1 VRSSE
6 RGAASILGILLS
18 LAIALVLAYML
29 LQSQGL
35 IGRSSE
41 SEGPDPMDQARIAA
55 AMVELR
61 SVKSGLALYARLKG
75 PSYPA
80 TAEINSLDDL
90 REILAGSI
98 PLQADPA
105 FTFMSYTSAHADTFV
120 LVVRA
125 LDDGRTPLF
134 VTPMAGPA
142 RR

>member
-1 VRSSE
+1 M
-6 RGAASILGILLS
+6 LGIVLS
-18 LAIALVLAYML
+18 LVIALVIAYML
-29 LQSQGL
+29 FQSQGL

-55 AMVELR
+55 ATIELR

-75 PSYPA
+75 PSYPT
-80 TAEINSLDDL
+80 TAEVNSLDDL
-90 REILAGSI
+90 RGILADYI
-98 PLQADPA
+98 PLQAEPA
-105 FTFMSYTSAHADTFV
+105 FTFMSYTSAHPDTFV

-125 LDDGRTPLF
+125 KDYGRTPLF